1 MAIPHGNMPACTT
14 GSNTDRKIIRTEM
27 VPVKPQVAL
36 FSCFCEVAYIPFHRL
51 NKFLLKGVIFM
62 LADYRE
68 EIEQMNRITVEGWGR
83 L

>member
-1 MAIPHGNMPACTT
+1 
-14 GSNTDRKIIRTEM
+14 M
-27 VPVKPQVAL
+27 VPVKHRISL
-36 FSCFCEVAYIPFHRL
+36 FSCFCEAADIPFHRL
-51 NKFLLKGVIFM
+51 NIILLKGVIFM